1 MTSLYYDHVKLE
13 WADFEAPYF
22 KTFLLLAHFSWL
34 QLPPDMAADQ
44 VLVLEK
50 VLNLSLAIVD
60 VMSPSAWLSALGA
73 MDLSQMCV

>member
-1 MTSLYYDHVKLE
+1 
-13 WADFEAPYF
+13 
-22 KTFLLLAHFSWL
+22 
-34 QLPPDMAADQ
+34 MAADQ

-50 VLNLSLAIVD
+50 VLNLLLAIVD